1 MQRNQRLQ
9 AVSKK
14 FIFIVFIF
22 SAAIG
27 AQSVVFAQL
36 TDDVVSHREKLKRDL
51 EALEAEIKGVGGQ
64 IDEKRKEATTLERD
78 IAILDAKI
86 KKTKL
91 EIRAIDLSIQQL
103 QDKISDKQESIN
115 SIVAKV
121 DREKLSLA
129 ESLRAL
135 SEYDNVSVL
144 EAMLSYERMSD
155 FLGDVDA
162 IDTVQKSLQDSF
174 DVLRNNKR
182 EEEVAR
188 DDFIDRKREQNE
200 LRALQEL
207 ERKQL
212 EKNELERKNL
222 LKITRGKE
230 SEYKKVL
237 AKKQKDAASIR
248 TQLFL
253 LQGSPAIPFE
263 RAVEYAEKASQ
274 KTGVRVAFILGVIA
288 QESDLGRN
296 VGQCNLPGDPPKRK
310 WQAIMKPSRDQEPY
324 KRIMSKLGLD
334 PDSMP
339 LSCPMSVGYG
349 GAMGPAQFIPSTWEL
364 YEDKIAAKTGHN
376 PPNPWNP
383 EDAFMASA
391 IYLSELGA
399 DAKDG
404 ERTAAAKYF
413 AGGNWKSSLGRTYAN
428 QVLTKVE
435 TYQGQIDIIRGVATR

>member
-1 MQRNQRLQ
+1 MNKKLFF
-9 AVSKK
+9 AV
-14 FIFIVFIF
+14 FVVV
-22 SAAIG
+22 
-27 AQSVVFAQL
+27 SVLMIAGGVFAQL
-36 TDDVVSHREKLKRDL
+36 SDDVINHREKLKREL
-51 EALEAEIKGVGGQ
+51 EALEAEIRGVEGQ

-91 EIRAIDLSIQQL
+91 EIRAIDLQIKQL
-103 QDKISDKQESIN
+103 QDKITDKQSSIK
-115 SIVAKV
+115 SIVSKV

-129 ESLRAL
+129 ESLRTLA
-135 SEYDNVSVL
+135 EYDDVSIL
-144 EAMLSYERMSD
+144 EVMLAYERMSD

-162 IDTVQKSLQDSF
+162 INTVQSSLQDSF
-174 DVLRNNKR
+174 DVLRESKR

-188 DDFIDRKREQNE
+188 DEFVDQKREQSE
-200 LRALQEL
+200 LRSLQEL

-237 AKKQKDAASIR
+237 TKKQKDAASIR

-288 QESDLGRN
+288 QESDLGKN
-296 VGQCNLPGDPPKRK
+296 VGQCNLPDDPPRLK
-310 WQAIMKPSRDQEPY
+310 WQKIMKPSRDQEPY
-324 KRIMSKLGLD
+324 KRITAKLGLD

-364 YEDKIAAKTGHN
+364 YEAKIARATGHN

-391 IYLSELGA
+391 IYLGELGA
-399 DAKDG
+399 DSTSG

-428 QVLTKVE
+428 QVLAKVE